1 MQRSA
6 VSLILGLHGL
16 VHLIGFLSA
25 WRIVSLRDFPYTT
38 VGAWGHLDLGDQG
51 ARLLGFAWLAAA
63 LLFMIGAF
71 AIWTQ
76 DPWATRLIG
85 GAASLSLLLCILGSP
100 ATTAGIAIDV
110 LILLEV
116 LYRQAA
122 GSTLGATG

>member
-16 VHLIGFLSA
+16 IHLIGFLSA
-25 WRIVSLRDFPYTT
+25 WRLVSLRDFPYTT
-38 VGAWGHLDLGDQG
+38 VGVWGHLDLGDRG
-51 ARLLGFAWLAAA
+51 ARLLGLAWLLAA
-63 LLFMIGAF
+63 LLFLVGAV

-76 DPWATRLIG
+76 DPWATHLIG
-85 GAASLSLLLCILGSP
+85 GAAALSLLLCILGSP
-100 ATTAGIAIDV
+100 SATPGIAINV

-122 GSTLGATG
+122 GSTVGAAG